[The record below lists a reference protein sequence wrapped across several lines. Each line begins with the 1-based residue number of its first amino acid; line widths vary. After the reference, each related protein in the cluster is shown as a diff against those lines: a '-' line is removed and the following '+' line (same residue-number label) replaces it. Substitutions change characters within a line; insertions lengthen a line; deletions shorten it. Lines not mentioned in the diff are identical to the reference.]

1 MRKTLHIVV
10 TSLILF
16 WAWGVSGVF
25 AQSGTER
32 PFITKWQ
39 GKAGKA
45 LVIPI
50 FGKEYKLVIKNERG
64 KVVKSEKK
72 LTHEDLK
79 SPYVFTPTEDGTYSV
94 EAGPEGVKY
103 MRCITNEW
111 KTIGDPSSLREV
123 VQFGTITWE
132 TTRDMF
138 FECKNMIF
146 ATGIDIPDL
155 SKVTDMS
162 GIFSGCATFNQP
174 LTEWKVDKVTNMLGM
189 LSGCTSFNQPLNEW
203 KVDKVTN
210 MRGMFSGCAAFNQPL
225 TEWKVDNVTTMGE
238 MFKGCAAFNQP
249 LNGWRVDKVTN
260 MRGMFSG
267 CAVFNQPLNNWNVSN
282 VTNMSEMFS
291 GCTAFNQPLNHWKV
305 DTVTNMNW
313 MFKGCAA
320 FNQPLNDW
328 KVDNV
333 TRMNWMFSCSA
344 FNQPLNEWR
353 VDRVTDMRGMF
364 WGCAAFNQ
372 PLNEWSV
379 DKVTDMREMFT
390 GCSSFNQPLGSWKI
404 RTVVGGLNETAMSPS
419 NYSQTL
425 VGWAGQTDI
434 TNNLDFKDKV
444 KGLIYNDEGKAAR
457 EKLMGKGWTFEGDI
471 HQSSGV
477 AITPRSLLLVLNKE
491 VTLPLE
497 KWGVEKAE
505 KVTLSTDKGE
515 LISYELTADKNG
527 VHIKGLKEGTCTL
540 TATIAA
546 KPGVHKAYT
555 STCKIEVYI
564 PIERITITPTVKIL
578 KVGEEF
584 TLTAHIFPE
593 NATKREVKWES
604 DNSAIATVDNNGKV
618 RAHKAGMCW
627 IYAEIYEYRRIV
639 TEKSVV
645 IVVD

>member
-1 MRKTLHIVV
+1 MRKRLHIVV
-10 TSLILF
+10 TSLILL
-16 WAWGVSGVF
+16 WLWGVSGVF
-25 AQSGTER
+25 AQSGTGR

-39 GKAGKA
+39 GTAGKA

-79 SPYVFTPTEDGTYSV
+79 SPYVFTPTEDGTYTV
-94 EAGPEGVKY
+94 EAGPKGVKY
-103 MRCITNEW
+103 MRYITDEW
-111 KTIGDPSSLREV
+111 RTIGDPSSLREV

-146 ATGIDIPDL
+146 VTGIDIPDL
-155 SKVTDMS
+155 SKVTDMR
-162 GIFSGCATFNQP
+162 GMFSGCATFNQP
-174 LTEWKVDKVTNMLGM
+174 LTEWKVDKVTNMRGM
-189 LSGCTSFNQPLNEW
+189 FRGCTSFNQPLNEW
-203 KVDKVTN
+203 KVDKVTD

-225 TEWKVDNVTTMGE
+225 TEWKVDNVTNMGE

-249 LNGWRVDKVTN
+249 LNGWRVDKVTD
-260 MRGMFSG
+260 MLGMFSG
-267 CAVFNQPLNNWNVSN
+267 CA
-282 VTNMSEMFS
+282 
-291 GCTAFNQPLNHWKV
+291 AFNQPLNHWKV

-313 MFKGCAA
+313 MFKGCAV

-344 FNQPLNEWR
+344 FNQPLNNWN
-353 VDRVTDMRGMF
+353 VSNVNDMCAMF
-364 WGCAAFNQ
+364 WGCSSFNQ
-372 PLNEWSV
+372 PLNEWRV
-379 DKVTDMREMFT
+379 DKVTNMREMFA
-390 GCSSFNQPLGSWKI
+390 GCSAFNQPLGSWKI

-425 VGWAGQTDI
+425 IGWAGQTDI
-434 TNNLDFKDKV
+434 TNNLDFRDNV

-471 HQSSGV
+471 HQPSGV
-477 AITPRSLLLVLNKE
+477 VITPRSLRLVLNKE

-515 LISYELTADKNG
+515 LISYELTKDKKG
-527 VHIKGLKEGTCTL
+527 VHIKGLKEGTCKL

-546 KPGVHKAYT
+546 KEGVHEAYT
-555 STCKIEVYI
+555 STCEIEVYV
-564 PIERITITPTVKIL
+564 PIERITITPTVKTL

-584 TLTAHIFPE
+584 TLTANIFPE

-604 DNSAIATVDNNGKV
+604 ENSEIATVDDNGKV
-618 RAHKAGMCW
+618 TAHKAGMCW
-627 IYAEIYEYRRIV
+627 IYAEIYEYGRIV
-639 TEKSVV
+639 TEKSWV